1 MQESKASLGRVFVFI
16 AATAFL
22 SGCANVDRY
31 LRPEGSFY
39 IPQPSAID
47 GLKLDVAGTSV
58 RVNCLDKDGSAVTR
72 DGLNKNDI
80 QCLYYA
86 ADATDVLSAFKTSA
100 SQSYATLTETR
111 NYYTSFLLN
120 LSDQNCETFLNRA
133 FANKSSVDTTK
144 NTFQD
149 ILTGAS
155 AAIANATPHTA
166 AGLSLS
172 NLVLG
177 KAVENINTAF
187 FFEKTF
193 QAIGSAIYLERSDL
207 KEQITKKSNQTYQK
221 YTIFDALADIRRYE
235 SACSI
240 RVGVSRLQSLADDR
254 AREKMESEKRYLALV
269 EAISQK
275 QVAELR
281 IQQLEKEKSE
291 ASKTTAEKEAI
302 EAELKKVKAEKEK
315 ADKQIAALQEVVKAK
330 AEEET
335 ARATAKFSETK
346 KQAEAPPVKTP
357 EAGSVAVGA
366 SSDR

>member
-1 MQESKASLGRVFVFI
+1 MKLRVIFFVVT
-16 AATAFL
+16 ATVFL

-58 RVNCLDKDGSAVTR
+58 RVSCLDKDGSAVTK
-72 DGLNKNDI
+72 DGLDKNNI

-86 ADATDVLSAFKTSA
+86 ADATDVLSAFKISA
-100 SQSYATLTETR
+100 SQNYATLTETR
-111 NYYTSFLLN
+111 NYFTSFLLN

-155 AAIANATPHTA
+155 AATANATPHTA

-177 KAVENINTAF
+177 KTVENINATF

-193 QAIGSAIYLERSDL
+193 QAIGSAIYLERSDI

-240 RVGVSRLQSLADDR
+240 RIGVSRLQSLAEDR
-254 AREKMESEKRYLALV
+254 AREKIESERRYLALV

-275 QVAELR
+275 QVAESR
-281 IQQLEKEKSE
+281 IQQLEKEKNE
-291 ASKTTAEKEAI
+291 ASKSIAEKVAI
-302 EAELKKVKAEKEK
+302 EAELKQVKADKEK
-315 ADKQIAALQEVVKAK
+315 ADKQITALQEVAKAK

-335 ARATAKFSETK
+335 AKATAKFSEEK
-346 KQAEAPPVKTP
+346 KQAEASPVKTSEVNNASAGVKDNP
-357 EAGSVAVGA
+357 E
-366 SSDR
+366 